1 MQTKLPATVTAT
13 MFIFAKKDLWDDEYK
28 IHVMSGDIS
37 GLLDGFILLGSEEIT
52 VNVPKVDLVNWA
64 LSFLNKQKEGLITT
78 TEIAVRE
85 IDTEIHSLINSN
97 AKK

>member
-52 VNVPKVDLVNWA
+52 VNVPKVDLVNGA